1 LHAGIDVPKGLFRH
15 RATLLSLGLAATVLM
30 AWLAWLGAMRT
41 GENHARAALDSQLQV
56 LKRSVESEIERF
68 RYLPAVIARDGR
80 IRAALADGSPDRLA
94 AADRYLLAIRNDS
107 GADALYVMKPDGL
120 TMAASN
126 YALPSSFVGEN
137 YRFRPYF
144 RDALAKGSGRYYA
157 VGVTTGLPGYFLAS
171 VIRDGDRVIGVAV
184 AKVDMSAVEQGWRQS
199 GTLAA
204 ITDGDGVVFLAGL
217 PGWKYRPLHPLG
229 QAALAR
235 IAAARKYDGVDLA
248 ASKPIF
254 ADEEP
259 RGDGTA
265 VVGLGGRHLLRSV
278 RIEPDGWRLWAAA
291 SLAPIRATANLTA
304 LLAMLAGLLVSGAG
318 LYWGQRR
325 HLIRAKL
332 EAHDRLEQ
340 RVAERTAELNREVEE
355 RRRAEMQLRDTQA
368 TLIHTAKL
376 AALGRMSA
384 AIAHEVSQPLAAM
397 ENTLASTGL
406 LAARGEHERII
417 AKVAT
422 AREIVRRIQRTVK
435 HLKSFARNEP
445 GRREPVRVER
455 CVAAAAELA
464 AHRATAAGAT
474 ITVAPIDPD
483 IHAMAESTRLEQV
496 ILNLL
501 VNALDA
507 VGGRADPSVV
517 VEATVEDGRVLIA
530 VSDNGAGVPEAL
542 RERIAEPFFT
552 TKETGE
558 GLGLG
563 LAISRA
569 IVAEYGGALDFGP
582 RDGGGPRFT
591 VMLPGA
597 TAEPLPEAAE

>member
-1 LHAGIDVPKGLFRH
+1 VPKGIFRH
-15 RATLLSLGLAATVLM
+15 RATLLSLGLAATLLV
-30 AWLAWLGAMRT
+30 AYAAWLGAMTT
-41 GENHARAALDSQLQV
+41 GERHARAALDSQIQV
-56 LKRSVESEIERF
+56 LKRSVESVIERF
-68 RYLPAVIARDGR
+68 RYLPAVAARDGR
-80 IRAALADGSPDRLA
+80 IRAALADGSPDHLA
-94 AADRYLLAIRNDS
+94 AANSYLMAVRNDS
-107 GADALYVMKPDGL
+107 HADALYVMTPDGL
-120 TMAASN
+120 TIAASN
-126 YALPSSFVGEN
+126 YNLPSSFVGQN

-144 RDALAKGSGRYYA
+144 RDALAIGSGRYYA

-171 VIRDGDRVIGVAV
+171 VIRDGERTIGVAV
-184 AKVDMSAVEQGWRQS
+184 AKVDMSAMERGWRQS

-204 ITDGDGVVFLAGL
+204 ITDNEGVVFLAGI

-229 QAALAR
+229 EAALAG
-235 IAAARKYDGVDLA
+235 IAAARKYHGIDLA

-254 ADEEP
+254 ADAEP
-259 RGDGTA
+259 RDDGTA

-278 RIEPDGWRLWAAA
+278 HIDPDGWRLWAAA
-291 SLAPIRATANLTA
+291 SLAPIRATANLVA

-318 LYWGQRR
+318 LYWRQRR

-355 RRRAEMQLRDTQA
+355 RRRAETQLRDTQA

-406 LAARGEHERII
+406 LAGRGENERVV

-445 GRREPVRVER
+445 GRREPVSVER
-455 CVAAAAELA
+455 CITAAVELA
-464 AHRATAAGAT
+464 THRAEAMGVT
-474 ITVAPIDPD
+474 IMVSPVDPS
-483 IHAMAESTRLEQV
+483 IRAMAESTRLEQV
-496 ILNLL
+496 VLNLL

-507 VGGRADPSVV
+507 VSDCGDPTVEVETV
-517 VEATVEDGRVLIA
+517 VEGGHVRIV
-530 VSDNGAGVPEAL
+530 VSDNGTGVPEAL

-569 IVAEYGGALDFGP
+569 IVDEYDGSLDFGP
-582 RDGGGPRFT
+582 REGGGMRF
-591 VMLPGA
+591 VVSLPA
-597 TAEPLPEAAE
+597 AVAVTLPEAAE

>member
-1 LHAGIDVPKGLFRH
+1 VPKGLFRH
-15 RATLLSLGLAATVLM
+15 RVTLFSLALAATLLVTCA
-30 AWLAWLGAMRT
+30 AWLGAMTT
-41 GENHARAALDSQLQV
+41 GEGHARAALDSQLQV
-56 LKRSVESEIERF
+56 LKRSVESEIGRF
-68 RYLPAVIARDGR
+68 RYLPAVVARDGR
-80 IRAALADGSPDRLA
+80 IRAALDDGSPDRLA
-94 AADRYLLAIRNDS
+94 EANRYLLAVRDDS
-107 GADALYVMKPDGL
+107 RADALYVMKPDGL
-120 TMAASN
+120 TIAASN
-126 YALPSSFVGEN
+126 FDLPSSFVGEN

-144 RDALAKGSGRYYA
+144 RDALKTGSGRYYA
-157 VGVTTGLPGYFLAS
+157 VGVTTGIPGYFLAS
-171 VIRDGDRVIGVAV
+171 VIRDHDRIIGVAV
-184 AKVDMSAVEQGWRQS
+184 VKVDMSSVEQGWRQS
-199 GTLAA
+199 GTFAV
-204 ITDGDGVVFLAGL
+204 ITDNDGVVFLAGL

-229 QAALAR
+229 EAALAG
-235 IAAARKYDGVDLA
+235 IAAARKYEGVDLA
-248 ASKPIF
+248 ATKPIF

-265 VVGLGGRHLLRSV
+265 VAGLDGRHLLRSV

-291 SLAPIRATANLTA
+291 SLAPIRATANLIA

-318 LYWGQRR
+318 LYWRQRR

-340 RVAERTAELNREVEE
+340 RVAERTTELNREVEE
-355 RRRAEMQLRDTQA
+355 RRRAETQLRDTQA

-406 LAARGEHERII
+406 LAARGESQRVI

-422 AREIVRRIQRTVK
+422 AREIIRRIQRTVK

-445 GRREPVRVER
+445 GRREPVDVER
-455 CVAAAAELA
+455 CIAAAVELA
-464 AHRATAAGAT
+464 AHRAEAAG
-474 ITVAPIDPD
+474 VAIKVTQ
-483 IHAMAESTRLEQV
+483 IGAGLHAMADSTRLEQV
-496 ILNLL
+496 VLNLL

-507 VGGRADPSVV
+507 VGGRGDPLVA
-517 VEATVEDGRVLIA
+517 VEAAAEGQCIRIV
-530 VSDNGAGVPEAL
+530 VSDNGAGIPETL

-569 IVAEYGGALDFGP
+569 IVAEYGGTLEFDL
-582 RDGGGPRFT
+582 RDGGGTCFT
-591 VMLPGA
+591 VLLPA
-597 TAEPLPEAAE
+597 APAERLPEAAE

>member
-1 LHAGIDVPKGLFRH
+1 VPKGLFRH
-15 RATLLSLGLAATVLM
+15 RATLLSLGLAATLLA
-30 AWLAWLGAMRT
+30 AWMAWLGALAT
-41 GENHARAALDSQLQV
+41 GERSARAALDSQLQV
-56 LKRSVESEIERF
+56 LKRSVESEIGRF
-68 RYLPAVIARDGR
+68 RYLPAIVARDGR
-80 IRAALADGSPDRLA
+80 ILAALADGSPEALA
-94 AADRYLLAIRNDS
+94 AADRYLLAVRNDS
-107 GADALYVMKPDGL
+107 RADALYVMKPDGL
-120 TMAASN
+120 TVAASN
-126 YALPSSFVGEN
+126 YGLPSSFVGEN

-144 RDALAKGSGRYYA
+144 RDALKSGSGRYYA

-171 VIRDGDRVIGVAV
+171 VIRDGERIVGVAV

-204 ITDGDGVVFLAGL
+204 ITDGDGVVFLAGM

-229 QAALAR
+229 KAALAG

-254 ADEEP
+254 ADGEP

-291 SLAPIRATANLTA
+291 SLAPIRATANLVA

-318 LYWGQRR
+318 LYWRQRR

-332 EAHDRLEQ
+332 DAHDRLEQ

-355 RRRAEMQLRDTQA
+355 RRRAEMQLRETQA

-406 LAARGEHERII
+406 LAGRGENERVV
-417 AKVAT
+417 AKVAA
-422 AREIVRRIQRTVK
+422 ARQIVRRIQRTVK

-445 GRREPVRVER
+445 GRREPVGIER
-455 CVAAAAELA
+455 CVAAAVELA
-464 AHRATAAGAT
+464 AHRAEAGGV
-474 ITVAPIDPD
+474 TVAVAPVDPRMR
-483 IHAMAESTRLEQV
+483 AMAEPTRLEQV
-496 ILNLL
+496 VLNLL

-507 VGGRADPSVV
+507 VAGRDDPAVA
-517 VEATVEDGRVLIA
+517 VEAEADEARVRII
-530 VSDNGAGVPEAL
+530 VTDNGTGIPETL

-569 IVAEYGGALDFGP
+569 IVAEYGGTLEFAE
-582 RDGGGPRFT
+582 RAGGGTRF
-591 VMLPGA
+591 VVSLPAAPAGQA
-597 TAEPLPEAAE
+597 AEAAE

>member
-1 LHAGIDVPKGLFRH
+1 VPKGFFRH
-15 RATLLSLGLAATVLM
+15 RATLVSLGLAATVLA
-30 AWLAWLGAMRT
+30 AWVVWLGAMRT
-41 GENHARAALDSQLQV
+41 GESRARAALDSQLEV

-68 RYLPAVIARDGR
+68 RYLPAVVARDGR
-80 IRAALADGSPDRLA
+80 IRAALAESSPDRVS
-94 AADRYLLAIRNDS
+94 AADRYLLSVRNDS
-107 GADALYVMKPDGL
+107 QADALYVMKPDGL
-120 TMAASN
+120 TIAASN
-126 YALPSSFVGEN
+126 FDQPSSFVGEN

-144 RDALAKGSGRYYA
+144 REALANGSGRYYA

-171 VIRDGDRVIGVAV
+171 VIKDGDRTIGVAV
-184 AKVDMSAVEQGWRQS
+184 VKVDMSAVELGWRQT

-204 ITDGDGVVFLAGL
+204 ITDSDGVVFLSGL

-229 QAALAR
+229 TAALAG
-235 IAAARKYDGVDLA
+235 IAATRKYDGVDLA
-248 ASKPIF
+248 ASKPVF
-254 ADEEP
+254 AEEEP
-259 RGDGTA
+259 LGDGTA
-265 VVGLGGRHLLRSV
+265 KIGHAGRHLLRSV

-291 SLAPIRATANLTA
+291 SLAPIRATANLMA
-304 LLAMLAGLLVSGAG
+304 LLAMLAGLLVMGAV
-318 LYWGQRR
+318 LYWRQRR

-340 RVAERTAELNREVEE
+340 RVTERTAELNREVEE
-355 RRRAEMQLRDTQA
+355 RRRAETQLRETQA
-368 TLIHTAKL
+368 TLIHAAKL

-406 LAARGEHERII
+406 LAERGEKERVI

-422 AREIVRRIQRTVK
+422 AREIVRRIRRTVK

-445 GRREPVRVER
+445 GRREPVNVAK

-464 AHRATAAGAT
+464 AHRAEMTGAT
-474 ITVAPIDPD
+474 IAITMADADPY
-483 IHAMAESTRLEQV
+483 ALAEATRLEQV
-496 ILNLL
+496 VLNLL
-501 VNALDA
+501 ANALDA
-507 VGGRADPSVV
+507 VGGRPDPVV
-517 VEATVEDGRVLIA
+517 AVEAFTEGDRVILS

-569 IVAEYGGALDFGP
+569 IVAEYGGMLDFAP
-582 RDGGGPRFT
+582 REGGGTRFT
-591 VMLPGA
+591 VSLPA
-597 TAEPLPEAAE
+597 APAAALPEAAE

>member
-1 LHAGIDVPKGLFRH
+1 VPKGFFRH
-15 RATLLSLGLAATVLM
+15 RATLLSLGLTATLLV
-30 AWLAWLGAMRT
+30 ACAAWLGAMTT
-41 GENHARAALDSQLQV
+41 GERHARAALDSQLQV

-68 RYLPAVIARDGR
+68 RYLPAVAARDGR
-80 IRAALADGSPDRLA
+80 IRAALSDGSPDHLA
-94 AADRYLLAIRNDS
+94 AANRYLLSVRNDS
-107 GADALYVMKPDGL
+107 RADALYVMKPDGL
-120 TMAASN
+120 TIAASN
-126 YALPSSFVGEN
+126 YDLPSSFVGEN

-144 RDALAKGSGRYYA
+144 RDALATGSGRYYA

-171 VIRDGDRVIGVAV
+171 VIRDGERVIGVAV

-204 ITDGDGVVFLAGL
+204 IADSEGVVFLAGI
-217 PGWKYRPLHPLG
+217 PGWKYRPLHPLE
-229 QAALAR
+229 QEALAG
-235 IAAARKYDGVDLA
+235 IAAARKYDGIDLA
-248 ASKPIF
+248 AAKPVF
-254 ADEEP
+254 TDAEP
-259 RGDGTA
+259 REDGTA

-278 RIEPDGWRLWAAA
+278 TIEPDGWRLWSAA
-291 SLAPIRATANLTA
+291 SLAPIRATANLVA
-304 LLAMLAGLLVSGAG
+304 LLATLASLLVSGAA
-318 LYWGQRR
+318 LYWRQRR

-355 RRRAEMQLRDTQA
+355 RRRAETQLRETQA

-406 LAARGEHERII
+406 LAGRGENERVV

-445 GRREPVRVER
+445 GRREPVPVER
-455 CVAAAAELA
+455 CIGVAVELV
-464 AHRATAAGAT
+464 AHRAEAIGVT
-474 ITVAPIDPD
+474 IMVSPVDPSLR
-483 IHAMAESTRLEQV
+483 AMAEPTRLEQV
-496 ILNLL
+496 VINLL
-501 VNALDA
+501 ANALDA
-507 VGGRADPSVV
+507 VAGQDEPWVA
-517 VEATVEDGRVLIA
+517 VEAVTEGDEIRIA
-530 VSDNGAGVPEAL
+530 VSDNGAGVPAAL
-542 RERIAEPFFT
+542 HERIAEPFFT

-569 IVAEYGGALDFGP
+569 IVGEYGGALNFGP
-582 RDGGGPRFT
+582 REGGGTRF
-591 VMLPGA
+591 VVSLPA
-597 TAEPLPEAAE
+597 APAETLPEAAE

>member
-1 LHAGIDVPKGLFRH
+1 
-15 RATLLSLGLAATVLM
+15 
-30 AWLAWLGAMRT
+30 
-41 GENHARAALDSQLQV
+41 V

-68 RYLPAVIARDGR
+68 RYLPAVVARDGR
-80 IRAALADGSPDRLA
+80 IRAALADGTPDKLL
-94 AADRYLLAIRNDS
+94 AADRYLLSVRNDS
-107 GADALYVMKPDGL
+107 RADALYVMKPDGL
-120 TMAASN
+120 TIAASN
-126 YALPSSFVGEN
+126 YGLPSSFVGEN

-144 RDALAKGSGRYYA
+144 RDALATGSGRYYA

-171 VIRDGDRVIGVAV
+171 VIREGERIVGVAV
-184 AKVDMSAVEQGWRQS
+184 VKVDMSAVEQGWRQT

-204 ITDGDGVVFLAGL
+204 ITDNNGVVFLSGL
-217 PGWKYRPLHPLG
+217 PDWKYRPLHPLG
-229 QAALAR
+229 QTALAA

-254 ADEEP
+254 ADQEP
-259 RGDGTA
+259 RADDTA
-265 VVGLGGRHLLRSV
+265 VIGPGRRHLLRSV

-291 SLAPIRATANLTA
+291 SQAPIRATANLVA
-304 LLAMLAGLLVSGAG
+304 MLAMLAGLLASGTV
-318 LYWGQRR
+318 LYWRQRR

-332 EAHDRLEQ
+332 DAHDRLEQ

-355 RRRAEMQLRDTQA
+355 RRRAEKQLRDTQA

-406 LAARGEHERII
+406 LAERGENERVM

-445 GRREPVRVER
+445 GRREPVAVGR
-455 CVAAAAELA
+455 CIAAAVELA
-464 AHRATAAGAT
+464 AHRAEAAGVA
-474 ITVAPIDPD
+474 IAVAPVG
-483 IHAMAESTRLEQV
+483 AELRALAESTRLEQV
-496 ILNLL
+496 LLNLL
-501 VNALDA
+501 LNALDA
-507 VGGRADPSVV
+507 VAGRDDPAVA
-517 VEATVEDGRVLIA
+517 VEAAGDGDRVWIIVA
-530 VSDNGAGVPEAL
+530 DNGAGIPETL

-563 LAISRA
+563 LAIARA
-569 IVAEYGGALDFGP
+569 IVAEYGGALDFAP
-582 RDGGGPRFT
+582 REGGGTRFT
-591 VMLPGA
+591 VTMPA
-597 TAEPLPEAAE
+597 APAEALAEAAE